1 MRKIGGFLRVLQF
14 PPPITDHYDT
24 TEILLKVALNT
35 IILTLLVC
43 DDVKVSISY
52 WHVLHYFF
60 SLPWVWNHQIDLEIE
75 KYIDIWNK
83 QTKCI
88 WKVHFDQY
96 NFLLFLQIYRHNI
109 LINKNDID
117 WSYRYITTI
126 IEEVSGS
133 SGTNLQALR
142 TFRVFRALKT
152 ISIIPGE
159 FI

>member
-1 MRKIGGFLRVLQF
+1 M
-14 PPPITDHYDT
+14 
-24 TEILLKVALNT
+24 LL
-35 IILTLLVC
+35 
-43 DDVKVSISY
+43 
-52 WHVLHYFF
+52 
-60 SLPWVWNHQIDLEIE
+60 
-75 KYIDIWNK
+75 
-83 QTKCI
+83 
-88 WKVHFDQY
+88 
-96 NFLLFLQIYRHNI
+96 LQIYRHNI

-159 FI
+159 FTLSSDKVYHVVCLIHNNAG